1 MARAFLLKLSRPLVL
16 LSALIFVTT
25 VFPQLDPD
33 PNSPTPVL
41 LSGKGGRAVANYG
54 PSIPDPRS
62 NERTRTVFEPDSI
75 VILYASNFDFLP
87 GEGENSLR
95 VYGIDRQGR
104 QFRFP
109 VLGLSPA
116 KYSRDIFAVTI
127 KLTDEIR
134 YWPTPEK
141 GDLEMYLTWR
151 GLSSNRV
158 LLGFGGTGGRQLEPT
173 TGSHLTTQLS
183 KTRSRNSIFD
193 GRSAEYVG
201 YRWSSDRMRFLQQ
214 ATFGATPTLDEKI
227 RRVGI
232 RRWIATQFEAPFPSS
247 ANPYPN
253 IPLKN
258 SDAANATNGCGMF
271 ASGTPEL
278 RICIRDHYSMY
289 PVQTWFFR
297 EAFYGEPQLRHRISW
312 ALSQIWVIS
321 GVDTQQSS
329 HMLAYHKVLSDN
341 AFGNYRQLMEALTLN
356 PGMGNYLDMA
366 RSTRF
371 SPNENYPR
379 EILQLFTIGLFM
391 LNPDGT
397 LQLDGVGNPIPTY
410 DQEDVNNFTKVFTGW
425 TFCNAAAAACPS
437 ALPGIVNYK
446 DPMILNL
453 NVTTVG
459 NNRHDLTAK
468 TLLNYP
474 GSTTTNVAACT
485 GTCDD
490 NLTNIQ
496 NYANSSLDQT
506 LDNIFFHPNT
516 PPFVSKLLIQHL
528 VTSDP
533 TPAYVARVAAVFADN
548 GLGVRGD
555 MKSVIRAVLLD
566 PEARGDVKTD
576 PNFGKLREPVQLITN
591 VLRAA
596 NVKSFNLAQNSDGSI
611 QPLWGNLG
619 QNPFNSP
626 TVFNYYSAD
635 NVIPGTTLLGP
646 EFALMTTGTSIAR
659 ANFMNTLLFNPNS
672 LNVAEDRPLGTKV
685 ELAEYIAAAT
695 ADTSGNQLL
704 ELVNQRMMNNRMSAE
719 MRSRVL
725 TAVQAIASNNPTLRA
740 QNAIY
745 LTATSSQFQVQR

>member
-1 MARAFLLKLSRPLVL
+1 MARASKRQMFPPLFF
-16 LSALIFVTT
+16 LSALIFANLAFAQT
-25 VFPQLDPD
+25 DPD
-33 PNSPTPVL
+33 PNSPTPL
-41 LSGKGGRAVANYG
+41 LLTGKGDRVSG
-54 PSIPDPRS
+54 
-62 NERTRTVFEPDSI
+62 RTRTVFEPNST
-75 VILYASNFDFLP
+75 VVLYASNFDFLP
-87 GEGENSLR
+87 GEGANSVR
-95 VYGIDRQGR
+95 VYGIDREGR
-104 QFRFP
+104 QYRFP
-109 VLGLSPA
+109 VLDLSPA
-116 KYSRDIFAVTI
+116 RYSKDVFAVTV
-127 KLTDEIR
+127 KLTDEIG

-141 GDLEMYLTWR
+141 GDLQVFLTWR
-151 GLSSNRV
+151 GLASNRV
-158 LLGFGGTGGRQLEPT
+158 VFGLGGTEDQRQELASDVP
-173 TGSHLTTQLS
+173 SIS
-183 KTRSRNSIFD
+183 KLRMTNSKLD
-193 GRSAEYVG
+193 GRSTEYVG

-214 ATFGATPTLDEKI
+214 AAFGATPTLDERI
-227 RRVGI
+227 RRLGI
-232 RRWIATQFEAPFPSS
+232 RRWIATQFEAPYPSS

-258 SDAANATNGCGMF
+258 SDANAAIASGGCGP
-271 ASGTPEL
+271 APNPSTPEY
-278 RICIRDHYSMY
+278 RACIREHYSMY

-297 EAFYGEPQLRHRISW
+297 EAFYGEPQLRHRIAW

-341 AFGNYRQLMEALTLN
+341 AFGNYRQLMKAVTMN

-379 EILQLFTIGLFM
+379 EILQLFTIGLFI

-397 LQLDGVGNPIPTY
+397 LQLDGLGNPIPTY
-410 DQEDVNNFTKVFTGW
+410 DQDDINNYTKVFTGW
-425 TFCNAAAAACPS
+425 TFCNAAAAACPN

-459 NNRHDLTAK
+459 QNRHDLTAK
-468 TLLNYP
+468 TLLDYP

-496 NYANSSLDQT
+496 NYANASIDQT

-533 TPAYVARVAAVFADN
+533 TPAYVGRVSAVFANN
-548 GLGVRGD
+548 GFGVRGD
-555 MKSVIRAVLLD
+555 MKSVIRAILLD

-591 VLRAA
+591 VLKAT
-596 NVKSFNLAQNSDGSI
+596 NVKSFDLSQNSDGSI

-672 LNVAEDRPLGTKV
+672 MNVAEDRPLGTKV
-685 ELAEYIAAAT
+685 DLAEYIAAAA
-695 ADTSGNQLL
+695 ADATGNQLL
-704 ELVNQRMMNNRMSAE
+704 ELINQRMMNNRMSTE
-719 MRSRVL
+719 MRSLLL
-725 TAVQAIASNNPTLRA
+725 TAVQAIASSNPTLRA